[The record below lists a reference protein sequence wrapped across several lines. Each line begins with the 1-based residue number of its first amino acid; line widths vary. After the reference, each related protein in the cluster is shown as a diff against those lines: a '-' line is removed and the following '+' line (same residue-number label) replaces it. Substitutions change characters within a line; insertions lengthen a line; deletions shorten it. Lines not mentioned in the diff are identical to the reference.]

1 MTLNM
6 NVYLTHLRLQ
16 IYLNFTSSDLE
27 RWIWYYCSNFLI
39 FIVKH
44 STIPTGNIPISY
56 TYTYILSVNDKK
68 LTMFK
73 ATYGKTKL
81 TIYLFKVSMKNIKA
95 TLIDII
101 PLFLLMLWSNAR
113 HFRGRGRRGG
123 RSVVFSGGREI
134 KIFSSVF
141 RVFGKNMVE
150 KRYFQR

>member
-6 NVYLTHLRLQ
+6 NLYVTHLRLQ

-27 RWIWYYCSNFLI
+27 KWIWYYCSNFLI

-44 STIPTGNIPISY
+44 STIPTGKD
-56 TYTYILSVNDKK
+56 ILSVNDKK

-101 PLFLLMLWSNAR
+101 PLFLLMLWSN
-113 HFRGRGRRGG
+113 
-123 RSVVFSGGREI
+123 
-134 KIFSSVF
+134 
-141 RVFGKNMVE
+141 
-150 KRYFQR
+150 

>member
-68 LTMFK
+68 FNYVQSHIWK
-73 ATYGKTKL
+73 DE
-81 TIYLFKVSMKNIKA
+81 
-95 TLIDII
+95 IDD
-101 PLFLLMLWSNAR
+101 LLVQS
-113 HFRGRGRRGG
+113 
-123 RSVVFSGGREI
+123 
-134 KIFSSVF
+134 
-141 RVFGKNMVE
+141 
-150 KRYFQR
+150 